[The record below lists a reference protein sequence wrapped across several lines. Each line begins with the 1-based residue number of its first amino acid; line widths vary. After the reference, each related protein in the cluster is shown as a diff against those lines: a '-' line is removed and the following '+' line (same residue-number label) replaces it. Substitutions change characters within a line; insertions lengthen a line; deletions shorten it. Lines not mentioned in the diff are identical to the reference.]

1 MKKSTISTIS
11 EKGQTTI
18 PVSVRKAL
26 RLDKGDTIG
35 YLIEG
40 NEVKLRKLQKI
51 DKEWSQ
57 AIESTL
63 TEWNGTDDD
72 DL

>member
-1 MKKSTISTIS
+1 MKKNIASTIS

-18 PVSVRKAL
+18 PVSVRRAL
-26 RLDKGDTIG
+26 RIGKGDSIG

-40 NEVKLRKLQKI
+40 NEVKLKKI
-51 DKEWSQ
+51 QNIDMEWST
-57 AIESTL
+57 AVESTL
-63 TEWNGTDDD
+63 TEWNGPDDD

>member
-1 MKKSTISTIS
+1 MKKNIASTIS

-18 PVSVRKAL
+18 PVSVRRAL
-26 RLDKGDTIG
+26 RIGKGDSIA

-40 NEVKLRKLQKI
+40 HEVKLKKI
-51 DKEWSQ
+51 QNIDMEWTT
-57 AIESTL
+57 AVESTL

>member
-1 MKKSTISTIS
+1 MKKNIISTVS

-18 PVSVRKAL
+18 PIQVRKAL
-26 RLDKGDTIG
+26 RIGKGDSIG

-40 NEVKLRKLQKI
+40 NEVKLKKI
-51 DKEWSQ
+51 QNIDMEWS
-57 AIESTL
+57 AAVESTL